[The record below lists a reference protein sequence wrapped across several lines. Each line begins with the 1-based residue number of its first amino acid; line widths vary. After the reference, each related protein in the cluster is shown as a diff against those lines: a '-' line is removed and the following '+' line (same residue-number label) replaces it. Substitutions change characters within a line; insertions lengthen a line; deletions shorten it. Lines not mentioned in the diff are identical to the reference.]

1 MNQVAKKQI
10 VCFLTLEIFNN
21 RHNSAN
27 CNPRDPKTQKIFIQT
42 SSCHWWPCPMIQ
54 LALQRLLRSSRT
66 MTDPIMIKGWTP
78 LACKYI
84 VHVQEFMFIVSSLR
98 PSVDPRSNVAILPF
112 SSGTTGPPK
121 GVMITHYN
129 LTAMMVGNR
138 NFEMT
143 FRSLRTLNLYLLLQ
157 SFLNSQVQYSD
168 MPTGCAL
175 ERLQPGQEQKTGI
188 SIIPMFEPFYLYLS
202 YLIIDNR

>member
-1 MNQVAKKQI
+1 
-10 VCFLTLEIFNN
+10 
-21 RHNSAN
+21 
-27 CNPRDPKTQKIFIQT
+27 
-42 SSCHWWPCPMIQ
+42 MIR

-66 MTDPIMIKGWTP
+66 MTDQIMIKGWTP

-84 VHVQEFMFIVSSLR
+84 VHVQEFMFIIFSPSR

-143 FRSLRTLNLYLLLQ
+143 FRSLRTLNLNLLLD
-157 SFLNSQVQYSD
+157 SFPVPRCNTQTCQLAALLRDFNPTKSRKPGSPSFPCLNHF
-168 MPTGCAL
+168 TFICHAW
-175 ERLQPGQEQKTGI
+175 
-188 SIIPMFEPFYLYLS
+188 
-202 YLIIDNR
+202 